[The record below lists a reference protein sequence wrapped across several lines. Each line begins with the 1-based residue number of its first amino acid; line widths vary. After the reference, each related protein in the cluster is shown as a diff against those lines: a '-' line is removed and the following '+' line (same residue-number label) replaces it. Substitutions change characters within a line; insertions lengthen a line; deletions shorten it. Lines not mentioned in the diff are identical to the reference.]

1 MNDTAAGI
9 ATGGSIISAGL
20 AAGLAI
26 AGQIVAIVAGVV
38 AIVAGLY
45 AIRYYRAHHKK
56 P

>member
-1 MNDTAAGI
+1 MNDTVAGI
-9 ATGGSIISAGL
+9 ATGGSILSAGL
-20 AAGLAI
+20 AAGLAL

-45 AIRYYRAHHKK
+45 AIQYYRSHKRK